1 MRYTLSLPFVL
12 LSLCTHAQTNSPP
25 VYDVGEIPDQRI
37 LYNSEAEND
46 LVFDLVA
53 GALGESATI
62 TASFNASTLPDGLLT
77 FDEELDRFTY
87 QPTATDKDAFKA
99 TFLAVG
105 DGAPIVQEVLIEPI
119 QPLPPESNAF
129 GTLPDPATIPDPESR
144 DYLLIDDVMNND
156 SISFNESDAA
166 ETRSVS
172 IVGKRVVF
180 EAGHPSDLYET
191 YHALANLKDL
201 EIHAE
206 HLIIRETLEFPQTAL
221 SIYAHKIT
229 FEDTEGED
237 PVSIST
243 TPLDPDG
250 GIRPPRD
257 GDGDQPKAKNGRLA
271 GAIILAVKELEAAGD
286 SIRFIAKGGTGQ
298 PGINGAAGAPLKI
311 RSALSRNQSVSIFNT
326 PVNLGVDN
334 ALFVW
339 WSGTTVTAY
348 RPDKAN
354 YEGSVS
360 WGTRLLD
367 PDGNYFG
374 RPGKPGGIPG
384 DGGDGGDIQTNLAI
398 DTLVDNSGGSA
409 GAHGAVGAG
418 GRSARVHKNG
428 DTSTLYS
435 TGRRIKINLNIFGSV
450 TGNSVATFTAGPPG
464 SNAAPPPAEKPIGNP
479 GSYEEQTDSLTWLSP
494 SALRILLS
502 YLNDAYFEGHLGLV
516 DKEAARY
523 VGMVEDAANSSAW
536 TGNLDE
542 TTRNELVQ
550 IKDDML
556 TLRHRIAS
564 NLDFFGNPAGWV
576 PMLSFEVNKL
586 AFDNEID
593 RALRV
598 MYLNYWLGNIAAD
611 LASKKEAMKALRTQL
626 IEQIKDDRD
635 AYTDAVEEIP
645 TVEAQAALLQAA
657 IDAAIVR
664 IQEIEDSLL
673 QKAKNIVVLKKT
685 ARTLG
690 KIAQTIPVY
699 QPALGA
705 AGGAVAASADI
716 DPNKSWEANAI
727 LVGTGT
733 AQGFANGA
741 ASAKAKGAQS
751 AANGINTS
759 DTDEGTDN
767 SASIEAMQ
775 AAKEPLMMLLQESFA
790 TMTAE
795 KGADPEVEAE
805 LQRLLADVPEFRSL
819 KDDLYE
825 LNIQKREF
833 IIRLTDLLQKIT
845 TLPIA
850 IERSLSAI
858 EIVNLQLLENSEQ
871 LNPETIAYLQDM
883 NSRARARLQ
892 KYMYF
897 MAKAYTYR
905 RLEAYPGSLAINDT
919 FDKLQELATTND
931 FELDADN
938 FDSLKAVYESEVA
951 KVAEAIL
958 NEANENVSEKSIS
971 VIFDL
976 PQEVLDTLNRGE
988 TARINLKDL
997 NLFPLSEENLRITRL
1012 FATNISMSTDP
1023 NRPTPN
1029 SADLVFQH
1037 SGDSELQ
1044 QAGKTFLFR
1053 HYNQNT
1059 RSRIQWKTRYFFS
1072 NGIIVPE
1079 EPSEAQSSLINALVP
1094 GSQNLLIYSRPAARA
1109 DLLISIDS
1117 SANPESIVFL
1127 NSATIEV
1134 QYDFTQRDQNL
1145 KFLRFQN
1152 GENGLNSLV
1161 KIDVADR
1168 NEREDGLGDFERVY
1182 DLNTNVTVEAPATI
1196 GDLKFVRW
1204 EGVTLDNPTLA
1215 SQTFTLSRDY
1225 NLRPVYEPAFTYQ
1238 LTVDEGT
1245 GSGTYPA
1252 GETVTITA
1260 NDPGKDRKF
1269 SKWIGGSPV
1278 DPFAATTEVPVLG
1291 DETITAQFAI
1301 TVDVGLEISSITH
1314 KGNNLYELAVR
1325 GNSLSTFTVQNS
1337 TDLNNWTTQQTTQL
1351 VNGLATID
1359 VQIVDGEFYR
1369 LTRTID

>member
-1 MRYTLSLPFVL
+1 MRYTSILLLLFV
-12 LSLCTHAQTNSPP
+12 SPIVYAQTGAPP
-25 VYDVGEIPDQRI
+25 VYEVGQIPDQRI
-37 LYNSEAEND
+37 LYNPEEESD

-53 GALGESATI
+53 SALGDTPTI
-62 TASFNASTLPDGLLT
+62 TASFNATTLPDGFLQ

-87 QPTATDKDAFKA
+87 QPATTDTEAFKA

-105 DGAPIVQEVLIEPI
+105 NGSPIVQEVVIEPV
-119 QPLPPESNAF
+119 QPLPPESEAF

-144 DYLLIDDVMNND
+144 DYLMIDDVMNND
-156 SISFNESDAA
+156 SIPFNESDAA

-172 IVGKRVVF
+172 IVGKTVVF

-191 YHALANLKDL
+191 YHALGNLKDL

-206 HLIIRETLEFPQTAL
+206 HLIIRETLEFPQTTL

-229 FEDTEGED
+229 FEDSEGED

-243 TPLDPDG
+243 TPLVPDG
-250 GIRPPRD
+250 GIRPTRV
-257 GDGDQPKAKNGRLA
+257 GDGAQPKAKNGRQA
-271 GAIILAVKELEAAGD
+271 GSILLAVKELEAPGD
-286 SIRFIAKGGTGQ
+286 SIRFLAKGGTGQ

-311 RSALSRNQSVSIFNT
+311 RSALSRTQSVSIFSVD
-326 PVNLGVDN
+326 VNLGVDN

-339 WSGTTVTAY
+339 WSGGTTSAY

-367 PDGNYFG
+367 PDGNYAG
-374 RPGKPGGIPG
+374 RPGKPGGVPG
-384 DGGDGGDIQTNLAI
+384 DGGDGGDIVSSVPI
-398 DTLVDNSGGSA
+398 DTLADNSGGSA
-409 GAHGAVGAG
+409 GALGAVGSG
-418 GRSARVHKNG
+418 GRSARVHKVG
-428 DTSTLYS
+428 ETGTLYS
-435 TGRRIKINLNIFGSV
+435 TGRRIKYNLNIFGTV
-450 TGNSVATFTAGPPG
+450 TGSSTATFTAGPSG
-464 SNAAPPPAEKPIGNP
+464 SNAAPPPAEKPLGDP
-479 GSYEEQTDSLTWLSP
+479 GVYDEQPDSLAWLSP

-516 DKEAARY
+516 DKELARY
-523 VGMVEDAANSSAW
+523 IAIVKDAASSPEW
-536 TGNLDE
+536 SNGLDE
-542 TTRNELVQ
+542 TARNELIQ

-564 NLDFFGNPAGWV
+564 NLDFYGNPAGWV

-598 MYLNYWLGNIAAD
+598 MYLNYWLGNIAEG
-611 LASKKEAMKALRTQL
+611 LANKKEAMKALRTQL
-626 IEQIKDDRD
+626 IDQIKDDRD
-635 AYTDAVEEIP
+635 SYSEAVEEIP

-664 IQEIEDSLL
+664 IQQLEDSLL

-690 KIAQTIPVY
+690 KVAQTIPVY

-716 DPNKSWEANAI
+716 DPNKSWEENAL
-727 LVGTGT
+727 LVGKGT
-733 AQGFANGA
+733 AAGFANGA
-741 ASAKAKGAQS
+741 AAAKAKGAQS

-759 DTDEGTDN
+759 DTEEGTDN
-767 SASIEAMQ
+767 SAAIEAMQ
-775 AAKEPLMMLLQESFA
+775 AAKEPLIMLLEDSFN

-795 KGADPEVEAE
+795 KGSDPEVEAE
-805 LQRLLADVPEFRSL
+805 LQRLLADVPEFRSIT
-819 KDDLYE
+819 DDLDE

-833 IIRLTDLLQKIT
+833 FIRLTDLLQKIT
-845 TLPIA
+845 TLPVA
-850 IERSLSAI
+850 IERNLRAI

-871 LNPETIAYLQDM
+871 LNPETVAYLQDM

-905 RLEAYPGSLAINDT
+905 RLEAYPGSLAINET
-919 FDKLQELATTND
+919 FDKLQELATAD
-931 FELDADN
+931 DYELDAAN

-958 NEANENVSEKSIS
+958 NEANENVSEKSLS

-976 PQEVLDTLNRGE
+976 PQGILDTLNQGK

-997 NLFPLSEENLRITRL
+997 NLFPFTEENLRITRL
-1012 FATNISMSTDP
+1012 FARNISMSTDP
-1023 NRPTPN
+1023 SRPTPN
-1029 SADLVFQH
+1029 SADLTFQH
-1037 SGDSELQ
+1037 AGESELQ
-1044 QAGKTFLFR
+1044 KDGKTFLFR

-1059 RSRIQWKTRYFFS
+1059 RSKIQWKTRYFFGS
-1072 NGIIVPE
+1072 GIIVPE
-1079 EPSEAQSSLINALVP
+1079 EPSEAQASLINALVP
-1094 GSQNLLIYSRPAARA
+1094 GSQNLLTYSRPAARA

-1127 NSATIEV
+1127 DSATIEV

-1145 KFLRFQN
+1145 KFLRFGN
-1152 GENGLNSLV
+1152 GENGLNPLV
-1161 KIDVADR
+1161 TIDVMDR
-1168 NEREDGLGDFERVY
+1168 NDRNNGLGDFERVY
-1182 DLNTNVTVEAPATI
+1182 DLNTSVIVEAPEI
-1196 GDLKFVRW
+1196 NGDLQFVRW
-1204 EGVTLDNPTLA
+1204 EGATLDDPTLA
-1215 SQTFTLSRDY
+1215 RQSFTLSRDY
-1225 NLRPVYEPAFTYQ
+1225 NLRPVYEPSFTYQ
-1238 LTVDEGT
+1238 LTVEDGT
-1245 GSGTYPA
+1245 GSGNYPA

-1269 SKWIGGSPV
+1269 SKWSGGSPV
-1278 DPFAATTEVPVLG
+1278 DPFATTTDIPILG
-1291 DETITAQFAI
+1291 DETITAQFVI
-1301 TVDVGLEISSITH
+1301 TVDVGLEISKVTP
-1314 KGNNLYELAVR
+1314 KGNNLYELVVR
-1325 GNSLSTFTVQNS
+1325 GTTESSFEVQNS
-1337 TDLNNWTTQQTTQL
+1337 TNLNTWTTQQTTQL
-1351 VNGLATID
+1351 VNGLATIE

-1369 LTRTID
+1369 LTRTIE